1 MPSSKA
7 SNFPGSSWVTAESY
21 PELETTC
28 GAGGE
33 GFFLAAAEEEEE
45 TADPELLQ
53 AQLGSLRLWYSNT
66 ETLFPFEDKM
76 EFWVRSNA
84 GDVVEKG
91 VRTNACDS
99 FIVCEVMSVLY
110 VWATKENGVVVR
122 TENLGSATSRS
133 VRERLRL
140 SPNLSVTPGTHVQ
153 FTHHFVQP

>member
-21 PELETTC
+21 PELEATW
-28 GAGGE
+28 GSGE
-33 GFFLAAAEEEEE
+33 GLVSFAAAAGKEE

-110 VWATKENGVVVR
+110 VWATKLWSFSTYSE
-122 TENLGSATSRS
+122 SRFC
-133 VRERLRL
+133 
-140 SPNLSVTPGTHVQ
+140 H
-153 FTHHFVQP
+153 